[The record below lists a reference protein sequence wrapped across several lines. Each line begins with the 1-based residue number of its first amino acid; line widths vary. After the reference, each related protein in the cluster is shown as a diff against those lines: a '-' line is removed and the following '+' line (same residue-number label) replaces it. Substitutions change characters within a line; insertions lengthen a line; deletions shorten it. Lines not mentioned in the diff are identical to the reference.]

1 MRIRGSSVISS
12 SYSTS
17 SYAVISTNSLASS
30 SLDSPSFSPSSID
43 CQTRCEGLDIL
54 AEAVHFVA
62 GSALPMGVP
71 VTRRR
76 IIIRRKSAFKFSKI
90 DISEIEKQAEEMNQE
105 KEIRV
110 ITKPKKRKRVMAVPS
125 KYQDSVLQPWKRQN
139 RRRRSMGMEDD
150 GIV

>member
-1 MRIRGSSVISS
+1 MRIRGSSAISS
-12 SYSTS
+12 SHAAIY
-17 SYAVISTNSLASS
+17 INSLASS
-30 SLDSPSFSPSSID
+30 SSNSHSSSPSSID
-43 CQTRCEGLDIL
+43 CQTRREGLDIL
-54 AEAVHFVA
+54 AEAVHFIA

-76 IIIRRKSAFKFSKI
+76 IIIRRKN
-90 DISEIEKQAEEMNQE
+90 ISEIEKQAEEMNQE

-110 ITKPKKRKRVMAVPS
+110 ITKPKKRKRVMALPS